1 VVRSR
6 DAEFTERSRGGS
18 QRSAAKD
25 SMGWSSASE
34 AMGRVESG
42 TDGSRT
48 VASGSYL
55 AATAVPRAALTRIIA
70 RIAAGA
76 RP

>member
-1 VVRSR
+1 
-6 DAEFTERSRGGS
+6 
-18 QRSAAKD
+18 
-25 SMGWSSASE
+25 MGWSSASE
-34 AMGRVESG
+34 AIGRVESG

-55 AATAVPRAALTRIIA
+55 AATAVARAALTRIIA